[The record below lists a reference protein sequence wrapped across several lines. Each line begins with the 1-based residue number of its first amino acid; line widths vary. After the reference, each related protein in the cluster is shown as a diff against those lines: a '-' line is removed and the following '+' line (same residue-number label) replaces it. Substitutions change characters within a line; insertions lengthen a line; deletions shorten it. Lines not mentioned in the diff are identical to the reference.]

1 MKCVLKIIAT
11 MKNLSAKLAALLQR
25 PIWKKD
31 STTCLVW
38 LLTGAV
44 FALIKFGI
52 GKFNNYKIFEWVYWH
67 AREGSTLYG
76 DYPALYYDSNHYGI
90 IFSLIIAPFAW
101 MPQWLGLTLWVVANT
116 ALLYYAIGR
125 LPLTRTQKAFIY
137 WYAYIELMTAQGVQQ
152 FNISV
157 AAFIVLA
164 YALIHLRK
172 EFWAALVI
180 VLGAFIKIYPIVGL
194 AFFFF
199 SKRKGVL
206 TAGCVFWAAVCFFLP
221 ALYTPGLDYVVSQYA
236 DWFERLQVKN
246 ALNMF
251 ATSQNI
257 SLLGLVRKLS
267 GNAAYSDLGL
277 IVPALVLF
285 FIPYFR
291 FAQYKYLRFQL
302 MLLAH
307 VLLFVVLFST
317 GSEASGYVTVMVGVA
332 LWYLCSPSRP
342 GAYRRWLLIATL
354 VIVGLSSTELVPKFI
369 RTGFIQPY
377 VFKVW
382 PCVVVWLTLC
392 YEMIRKDFSDR
403 QPAVLPFPE
412 SGSSRP

>member
-1 MKCVLKIIAT
+1 MKTLQN
-11 MKNLSAKLAALLQR
+11 MYAKLLSFLKNPRLQEPR
-25 PIWKKD
+25 
-31 STTCLVW
+31 TTCLVW
-38 LLTGAV
+38 LLTGAI
-44 FALIKFGI
+44 FALIKFAI
-52 GKFNNYKIFEWVYWH
+52 GKFNNYKIFEWVFWH
-67 AREGSTLYG
+67 AREGLTLYG
-76 DYPALYYDSNHYGI
+76 DYPALYNDSNHYGI

-101 MPQWLGLTLWVVANT
+101 LPEWLGLVLWVVANT
-116 ALLYYAIGR
+116 ALLYYAIR
-125 LPLTRTQKAFIY
+125 QLPLTEVQKAFIY

-157 AAFIVLA
+157 AAFIILA
-164 YALIHLRK
+164 YALIHQRK
-172 EFWAALVI
+172 DFWAALVI
-180 VLGAFIKIYPIVGL
+180 VLGTFIKIYPVVGL

-206 TAGCVFWAAVCFFLP
+206 IAGCFFWAAVCFFLP
-221 ALYTPGLDYVVSQYA
+221 VLYTPGLEYVCSQYV

-267 GNAAYSDLGL
+267 GNPAYSDLWL
-277 IVPALVLF
+277 IVPALILF
-285 FIPYFR
+285 FIPYLR
-291 FAQYKYLRFQL
+291 FSQYKYLRFQL

-332 LWYLCSPSRP
+332 LWYLCSPSAP
-342 GAYRRWLLIATL
+342 SSYHKWLLIVTL
-354 VIVGLSSTELVPKFI
+354 VIVGVSSTELVPKFI
-369 RTGFIQPY
+369 RIGFIQPY
-377 VFKVW
+377 VVKVW

-392 YEMIRKDFSDR
+392 YEMIRKDFSNR
-403 QPAVLPFPE
+403 QPAVFPFPE
-412 SGSSRP
+412 STASHS

>member
-1 MKCVLKIIAT
+1 MKTLLNMYAKFLAFLK
-11 MKNLSAKLAALLQR
+11 NPRLQAPR
-25 PIWKKD
+25 
-31 STTCLVW
+31 TTCLVW

-44 FALIKFGI
+44 FALIKFAI

-67 AREGSTLYG
+67 AREGLTLYG
-76 DYPALYYDSNHYGI
+76 DYPAQYNDSNHYGI
-90 IFSLIIAPFAW
+90 IFSAIIAPFAW
-101 MPQWLGLTLWVVANT
+101 LPEWLGLVLWVVANT
-116 ALLYYAIGR
+116 ALLYYAIR
-125 LPLTRTQKAFIY
+125 QLPLTQVQKAFIY

-157 AAFIVLA
+157 AAFIILA
-164 YALIHLRK
+164 YALIHQRK
-172 EFWAALVI
+172 DFWAALVI
-180 VLGAFIKIYPIVGL
+180 VLGTFIKIYPIVGL

-206 TAGCVFWAAVCFFLP
+206 VAGCFFWAAVCFFLP
-221 ALYTPGLDYVVSQYA
+221 VLYTPGLEYVCSQYV

-267 GNAAYSDLGL
+267 GNPAYSDLWL
-277 IVPALVLF
+277 IVPALILF
-285 FIPYFR
+285 FIPYLR
-291 FAQYKYLRFQL
+291 FSQYKYLRFQL

-332 LWYLCSPSRP
+332 LWYLCSPSSSSSP
-342 GAYRRWLLIATL
+342 YRKWLLIVTL
-354 VIVGLSSTELVPKFI
+354 IIVGVSSTELVPKFI
-369 RTGFIQPY
+369 RIGFIQPY

-392 YEMIRKDFSDR
+392 YEMIRKDFSNR
-403 QPAVLPFPE
+403 QPSVFPFPE
-412 SGSSRP
+412 SAASHP

>member
-1 MKCVLKIIAT
+1 MYAKFLAFLK
-11 MKNLSAKLAALLQR
+11 NPRLQAPR
-25 PIWKKD
+25 TI
-31 STTCLVW
+31 CLVW

-44 FALIKFGI
+44 FALIKFAI

-67 AREGSTLYG
+67 AREGLTLYG
-76 DYPALYYDSNHYGI
+76 DYPAQYNDSNHYGI
-90 IFSLIIAPFAW
+90 IFSAIIAPFAW
-101 MPQWLGLTLWVVANT
+101 LPEWLGLVLWVVANT
-116 ALLYYAIGR
+116 ALLYYAIR
-125 LPLTRTQKAFIY
+125 QLPLTQVQKAFIY

-157 AAFIVLA
+157 AAFIILA
-164 YALIHLRK
+164 YALIHQRK
-172 EFWAALVI
+172 DFWAALVI
-180 VLGAFIKIYPIVGL
+180 VLGTFIKIYPIVGL

-206 TAGCVFWAAVCFFLP
+206 VAGCFFWAAVCFFLP
-221 ALYTPGLDYVVSQYA
+221 VLYTPGLEYVCSQYV

-257 SLLGLVRKLS
+257 SMLGLVRKLS
-267 GNAAYSDLGL
+267 GNPAYSDLWL
-277 IVPALVLF
+277 IVPALILF
-285 FIPYFR
+285 FIPYLR
-291 FAQYKYLRFQL
+291 FSQYKYLRFQL

-332 LWYLCSPSRP
+332 LWYLCSPSSSSSP
-342 GAYRRWLLIATL
+342 YRKWLLIVTL
-354 VIVGLSSTELVPKFI
+354 IIVGVSSTELVPKFI
-369 RTGFIQPY
+369 RIGFIQPY

-392 YEMIRKDFSDR
+392 YEMIRKDFSNR
-403 QPAVLPFPE
+403 QPSVFPFPE
-412 SGSSRP
+412 SAASHP

>member
-1 MKCVLKIIAT
+1 MKTLLNMYAKFLAFLK
-11 MKNLSAKLAALLQR
+11 NPRLQAPR
-25 PIWKKD
+25 
-31 STTCLVW
+31 TTCLVW

-44 FALIKFGI
+44 FALIKFAI

-67 AREGSTLYG
+67 AREGLTLYG
-76 DYPALYYDSNHYGI
+76 DYPAQYNDSNHYGI
-90 IFSLIIAPFAW
+90 IFSAIIAPFAW
-101 MPQWLGLTLWVVANT
+101 LPEWLGLVLWVVANT
-116 ALLYYAIGR
+116 ALLYYAIR
-125 LPLTRTQKAFIY
+125 QLPLTQVQKAFIY

-157 AAFIVLA
+157 AAFIILA
-164 YALIHLRK
+164 YALIHQRK
-172 EFWAALVI
+172 DFWAALVI
-180 VLGAFIKIYPIVGL
+180 VLGTFIKIYPIVGL

-206 TAGCVFWAAVCFFLP
+206 VAGCFFWAAVCFFLP
-221 ALYTPGLDYVVSQYA
+221 VLYTPGLEYVCSQYV

-267 GNAAYSDLGL
+267 GNPAYSDLWL
-277 IVPALVLF
+277 IVPALILF
-285 FIPYFR
+285 FIPYLR
-291 FAQYKYLRFQL
+291 FSQYKYLRFQL

-332 LWYLCSPSRP
+332 LWYLCSPSSSSSP
-342 GAYRRWLLIATL
+342 YRKWLLIVTL
-354 VIVGLSSTELVPKFI
+354 IIVGVSSTELVPKFI
-369 RTGFIQPY
+369 RIGFIQPY

-392 YEMIRKDFSDR
+392 YEMIRKDFSNR
-403 QPAVLPFPE
+403 QPSVFPFPE
-412 SGSSRP
+412 SAASHS

>member
-1 MKCVLKIIAT
+1 MY
-11 MKNLSAKLAALLQR
+11 AKLLAFLKNPRLQEPR
-25 PIWKKD
+25 
-31 STTCLVW
+31 TTCLVW

-44 FALIKFGI
+44 FALIKFAI

-67 AREGSTLYG
+67 ARQGSTLYG
-76 DYPALYYDSNHYGI
+76 DYPALYNDSNHYGI
-90 IFSLIIAPFAW
+90 IFSLVIAPFAW
-101 MPQWLGLTLWVVANT
+101 LPEWLGLVLWVVANT
-116 ALLYYAIGR
+116 ALLYYAIR
-125 LPLTRTQKAFIY
+125 QLPLTEGQKAFIY

-157 AAFIVLA
+157 AAFIILA
-164 YALIHLRK
+164 YAFIHQRQD
-172 EFWAALVI
+172 FWAALVI
-180 VLGAFIKIYPIVGL
+180 VLGTFIKIYPIVGL

-206 TAGCVFWAAVCFFLP
+206 VAGCFFWAAVCFFLP
-221 ALYTPGLDYVVSQYA
+221 VLYTPGWEYVCSQYV

-251 ATSQNI
+251 APSQNI
-257 SLLGLVRKLS
+257 SLLGWVRKLS
-267 GNAAYSDLGL
+267 GNPAYSDLWL
-277 IVPALVLF
+277 IVPALILF
-285 FIPYFR
+285 FIPYLR
-291 FAQYKYLRFQL
+291 FSQYKYLRFQL

-332 LWYLCSPSRP
+332 LWYLCSPAAPSSP
-342 GAYRRWLLIATL
+342 YRKWLLIVTL
-354 VIVGLSSTELVPKFI
+354 VIVGVSSTELVPKSI

-392 YEMIRKDFSDR
+392 YEMIRLDFAEKPLVNPDER
-403 QPAVLPFPE
+403 E
-412 SGSSRP
+412 

>member
-1 MKCVLKIIAT
+1 MYAKFLVFLK
-11 MKNLSAKLAALLQR
+11 NQRLQAPR
-25 PIWKKD
+25 
-31 STTCLVW
+31 TTCLVW

-44 FALIKFGI
+44 FALIKFAI

-67 AREGSTLYG
+67 AREGLTLYG
-76 DYPALYYDSNHYGI
+76 DYPALYNDSNHYGI
-90 IFSLIIAPFAW
+90 IFSAIIAPFAW
-101 MPQWLGLTLWVVANT
+101 LPEWLGLVLWVVANT
-116 ALLYYAIGR
+116 ALLYYAIR
-125 LPLTRTQKAFIY
+125 QLPLTQVQKAFIY

-157 AAFIVLA
+157 AAFIILA
-164 YALIHLRK
+164 YALIHQRK
-172 EFWAALVI
+172 DFWAALVI
-180 VLGAFIKIYPIVGL
+180 VLGTFIKIYPIVGL

-206 TAGCVFWAAVCFFLP
+206 VAGCFFWAAVCFFLP
-221 ALYTPGLDYVVSQYA
+221 VLYTPGLEYVCSQYV

-267 GNAAYSDLGL
+267 GNPAYSDLWL
-277 IVPALVLF
+277 IVPALILF
-285 FIPYFR
+285 FIPYLR
-291 FAQYKYLRFQL
+291 FSQYKYLRFQL

-332 LWYLCSPSRP
+332 LWYLCSPSSSSSP
-342 GAYRRWLLIATL
+342 YRKWLLIVTL
-354 VIVGLSSTELVPKFI
+354 IIVGVSSTELVPKFI
-369 RTGFIQPY
+369 RIGFIQPY

-392 YEMIRKDFSDR
+392 YEMIRKDFSNR
-403 QPAVLPFPE
+403 QPSVFPFPE
-412 SGSSRP
+412 SVASHP

>member
-1 MKCVLKIIAT
+1 MYAKFLAFLK
-11 MKNLSAKLAALLQR
+11 NPRLQAPR
-25 PIWKKD
+25 
-31 STTCLVW
+31 TTCLVW

-44 FALIKFGI
+44 FALIKFAI

-67 AREGSTLYG
+67 AREGLTLYG
-76 DYPALYYDSNHYGI
+76 DYPAQYNDSNHYGI
-90 IFSLIIAPFAW
+90 IFSAIIAPFAW
-101 MPQWLGLTLWVVANT
+101 LPEWLGLVLWVVANT
-116 ALLYYAIGR
+116 ALLYYAIR
-125 LPLTRTQKAFIY
+125 QLPLTQVQKAFIY

-157 AAFIVLA
+157 AAFIILA
-164 YALIHLRK
+164 YALIHQRK
-172 EFWAALVI
+172 DFWAALVI
-180 VLGAFIKIYPIVGL
+180 VLGTFIKIYPIVGL

-206 TAGCVFWAAVCFFLP
+206 VAGCFFWAAVCFFLP
-221 ALYTPGLDYVVSQYA
+221 VLYTPGLEYVCSQYV

-267 GNAAYSDLGL
+267 GNPAYSDLWL
-277 IVPALVLF
+277 IVPALILF
-285 FIPYFR
+285 FIPYLR
-291 FAQYKYLRFQL
+291 FSQYKYLRFQL

-332 LWYLCSPSRP
+332 LWYLCSPSSSSSP
-342 GAYRRWLLIATL
+342 YRKWLLIVTL
-354 VIVGLSSTELVPKFI
+354 IIVGVSSTELVPKFI
-369 RTGFIQPY
+369 RIGFIQPY

-392 YEMIRKDFSDR
+392 YEMIRKDFSNR
-403 QPAVLPFPE
+403 QPSVFPFPE
-412 SGSSRP
+412 SAASHP

>member
-1 MKCVLKIIAT
+1 MKTLLNMYAKFLAFLK
-11 MKNLSAKLAALLQR
+11 NPRLQAPR
-25 PIWKKD
+25 
-31 STTCLVW
+31 TTCLVW

-44 FALIKFGI
+44 FALIKFAI

-67 AREGSTLYG
+67 AREGLTLYG
-76 DYPALYYDSNHYGI
+76 DYPALYNDSNHYGI

-101 MPQWLGLTLWVVANT
+101 LPEWLGLVLWVVANT
-116 ALLYYAIGR
+116 ALLYYAIR
-125 LPLTRTQKAFIY
+125 QLPLTQVQKAFIY

-157 AAFIVLA
+157 AAFIILA
-164 YALIHLRK
+164 YALIHQRK
-172 EFWAALVI
+172 DFWAALVI
-180 VLGAFIKIYPIVGL
+180 VLGTFIKIYPIVGL

-206 TAGCVFWAAVCFFLP
+206 VAGCFFWAAVCFFLP
-221 ALYTPGLDYVVSQYA
+221 VLYTPGLEYVCSQYV

-267 GNAAYSDLGL
+267 GNPAYSDLWL
-277 IVPALVLF
+277 IVPALILF
-285 FIPYFR
+285 FIPYLR
-291 FAQYKYLRFQL
+291 FSQYKYLRFQL

-332 LWYLCSPSRP
+332 LWYLCSPSSSSSP
-342 GAYRRWLLIATL
+342 YRKWLLIVTL
-354 VIVGLSSTELVPKFI
+354 IIVGVSSTELVPKFI
-369 RTGFIQPY
+369 RIGFIQPY

-392 YEMIRKDFSDR
+392 YEMIRKDFSNR
-403 QPAVLPFPE
+403 QPSVFPFPE
-412 SGSSRP
+412 SAASHS